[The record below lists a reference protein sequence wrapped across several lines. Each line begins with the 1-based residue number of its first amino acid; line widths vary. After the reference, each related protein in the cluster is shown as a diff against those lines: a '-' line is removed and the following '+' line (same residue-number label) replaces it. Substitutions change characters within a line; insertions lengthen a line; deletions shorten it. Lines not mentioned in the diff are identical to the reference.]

1 MLVHQAYRFALDP
14 TPAQEQAL
22 LSHCGAARFAFN
34 WGLDRVRAGL
44 AQREAERSYGVAEE
58 LLTPVPWSLYA
69 LRREWNRAKS
79 EVAPWWRANSKESYN
94 SGLYGL
100 ARALSGFTESR
111 RGRRRGKPVGFP
123 RFRAKHRAVR
133 SCRFTTGVMRLE
145 ADRRHVTLPRLGRIR
160 SHESTRKLARR
171 LEAGTARIVAAT
183 VGYRGGRWF
192 VALTCQVRR
201 SDPAPARP
209 GQAVGV
215 DVGVCALAVLSTGQT
230 VPNPRHHSRALARL
244 RRLNK
249 QLARRQGPRGRD
261 GARRAP
267 SRRWQKTSTAVAR
280 QHARV
285 ANARRDGL
293 HKISTML
300 AGRYG
305 TVVVEDLNLAGMLKN
320 RRLSRAIA
328 DLGLAE
334 LRRQLGVQD
343 HLGRR
348 SAGPGRPVL
357 SLQQDL
363 LAVPDGENQAV
374 AGHPDLHLHRMR
386 TGPGPGPQRRPE
398 PGRPGGHRRPE
409 LRGDAK
415 RPPRSGKTRHPC
427 RARTDE
433 TGTPTHR
440 WGNAASA
447 TRQLPDHHPINHP

>member
-14 TPAQEQAL
+14 TPDQEQAL

-34 WGLDRVRAGL
+34 WGLGRVRAGL

-94 SGLYGL
+94 SGLDGL
-100 ARALSGFTESR
+100 ARALTGFTDSR
-111 RGRRRGKPVGFP
+111 RGRRRGKPMGFP
-123 RFRAKHRAVR
+123 RFKAKHRAVR
-133 SCRFTTGVMRLE
+133 SCRFTTGAMRLE
-145 ADRRHVTLPRLGRIR
+145 ADRRHVTLPRLGSIR

-171 LEAGTARIVAAT
+171 VEAGTARIVSAT
-183 VGYRGGRWF
+183 VAYRGGRWF
-192 VALTCQVRR
+192 VALTCQVQRTDR
-201 SDPAPARP
+201 APARP
-209 GQAVGV
+209 QQAVGV

-230 VPNPRHHSRALARL
+230 LPNPRHHTRALARL

-261 GARRAP
+261 GERRAP
-267 SRRWQKTSTAVAR
+267 SRRWQKTSTALAR

-300 AGRYG
+300 ARRYG

-334 LRRQLGVQD
+334 LRRQLAYKTTW
-343 HLGRR
+343 
-348 SAGPGRPVL
+348 AGGQLVLADRFYPSSKTCSRCQTVKTKL
-357 SLQQDL
+357 SLGTRIFTCTQCGLVLDRDL
-363 LAVPDGENQAV
+363 NAAQNLAALAATVAQSCGETQNARRGAV
-374 AGHPDLHLHRMR
+374 RPGTRAGHAPTKREPPP
-386 TGPGPGPQRRPE
+386 TGGGTLPRQR
-398 PGRPGGHRRPE
+398 
-409 LRGDAK
+409 D
-415 RPPRSGKTRHPC
+415 S
-427 RARTDE
+427 
-433 TGTPTHR
+433 
-440 WGNAASA
+440 S
-447 TRQLPDHHPINHP
+447 PIITT